1 MGEKIVNPVEEPLA
15 LDKHLTMSLAPHVKS
30 NDTTRKI
37 MLDVLIALTP
47 AMIGAVYFF
56 GFSALKLIVLSVV
69 SALVF
74 EAGAQKFFKKDILI
88 GDLSA
93 VVTGLL
99 IAFNLPANAPWWIP
113 VFGSAFA
120 IIIVKEF
127 FGGIGSNFMNP
138 ALAARAALVSS
149 WPLIMGTYIGPDGIT
164 GATPMA
170 LMKSGSAELPSIANM
185 FIGNIGGS
193 LGETSALLLL
203 IGGAYLLIRKVID
216 WKIPVFYVATTVVML
231 LVLGVNPDLLVY
243 HVFGG
248 GLILGAFFMA
258 TDYSSSP
265 VTPKGK
271 ILFGIGA
278 GLLTALIRV
287 KGGMPEGVSYAIL
300 LMNVASPVIEKFTK
314 PKVFGKIAKPKMF
327 GRVK

>member
-1 MGEKIVNPVEEPLA
+1 MEEKSLNLAEEPLA
-15 LDKHLTMSLAPHVKS
+15 LDKHLTMSLAPHLKS
-30 NDTTRKI
+30 NESTRRI
-37 MLDVLIALTP
+37 MLDVIIALIP
-47 AMIGAVYFF
+47 AMIGAIYFF
-56 GFSALKLIVLSVV
+56 GLNAAILIAVSVV
-69 SALVF
+69 SAVF
-74 EAGAQKFFKKDILI
+74 FELAAQKFFKKDVLI

-99 IAFNLPANAPWWIP
+99 LAFNLPANAPWWIP
-113 VFGSAFA
+113 VFGAAFA

-138 ALAARAALVSS
+138 ALAGRVALVSS
-149 WPLIMGTYIGPDGIT
+149 WPLIMGTYISPDGIS

-170 LMKSGSAELPSIANM
+170 LIKSGSTAELPSITNM

-193 LGETSALLLL
+193 LGETSAVLLL

-216 WKIPVFYVATTVVML
+216 WKIPVIYVGTTTIML
-231 LVLGVNPDLLVY
+231 LILGVNPEMLAY
-243 HVFGG
+243 HIFGG
-248 GLILGAFFMA
+248 GLILGAVFMA

-265 VTPKGK
+265 VTPNGK

-278 GLLTALIRV
+278 GVLTALMRV

-300 LMNVASPVIEKFTK
+300 LMNVASPLIERFTK
-314 PKVFGKIAKPKMF
+314 PKVFG
-327 GRVK
+327 RVK

>member
-1 MGEKIVNPVEEPLA
+1 MDEKVLNLSDEPLV
-15 LDKHLTMSLAPHVKS
+15 LDKHLTMSLGPHVKS
-30 NDTTRKI
+30 NESTRRI
-37 MLDVLIALTP
+37 MLDVIIALTP
-47 AMIGAVYFF
+47 AMIGAIYYF
-56 GFSALKLIVLSVV
+56 GLNAAMLIVISVA
-69 SALVF
+69 SAVLF
-74 EAGAQKFFKKDILI
+74 EAATQKFFKKDILI
-88 GDLSA
+88 GDFSA

-99 IAFNLPANAPWWIP
+99 LAFNLPANAPWWIP
-113 VFGSAFA
+113 VFGAAFA

-138 ALAARAALVSS
+138 ALAARVALVSS
-149 WPLIMGTYIGPDGIT
+149 WPVIMGTYIGPDGVT

-170 LMKSGSAELPSIANM
+170 LIKSGSAEIPSLFNM

-203 IGGAYLLIRKVID
+203 IGAAYLFIRKVID
-216 WKIPVFYVATTVVML
+216 WKIPFIYIGTTIVML
-231 LVLGVNPDLLVY
+231 LILGVNPDMLMY

-265 VTPKGK
+265 VTPNGK

-278 GLLTALIRV
+278 GILTALIRV

-300 LMNVASPVIEKFTK
+300 IMNVASPVIEKFTK
-314 PKVFGKIAKPKMF
+314 PKVFG
-327 GRVK
+327 RVK

>member
-1 MGEKIVNPVEEPLA
+1 MDEKSLNLAEEPLA

-30 NDTTRKI
+30 NESTRRI
-37 MLDVLIALTP
+37 MLDVIIALVP
-47 AMIGAVYFF
+47 AMIGAIYFF
-56 GFSALKLIVLSVV
+56 GLNAVKLIVISIV
-69 SALVF
+69 SAVF
-74 EAGAQKFFKKDILI
+74 FELAAQKFFKKDVLI

-99 IAFNLPANAPWWIP
+99 LAFNLPANAPWWIP
-113 VFGSAFA
+113 VFGAAFA

-138 ALAARAALVSS
+138 ALAARVALVSS
-149 WPLIMGTYIGPDGIT
+149 WPLIMGTYINPDGIT
-164 GATPMA
+164 SATPMA
-170 LMKSGSAELPSIANM
+170 LIKSGNVADLPSITNM

-193 LGETSALLLL
+193 LGETSAVLLL

-216 WKIPVFYVATTVVML
+216 WKIPVIYVGTTAIML
-231 LVLGVNPDLLVY
+231 LILGVNPEMLTY
-243 HVFGG
+243 HIFGG
-248 GLILGAFFMA
+248 GLILGAVFMA

-265 VTPKGK
+265 ITPNGK

-278 GLLTALIRV
+278 GVLTALMRV

-300 LMNVASPVIEKFTK
+300 LMNVASPVIDKFTK
-314 PKVFGKIAKPKMF
+314 PKVFG
-327 GRVK
+327 RVK